1 MQVEK
6 LPASSW
12 HSNVTPVSSSPK
24 LKLALVLLS
33 LAGGVP
39 VNVGAGG
46 GVVSTVQV

>member
-12 HSNVTPVSSSPK
+12 HSNVTPASSSPK
-24 LKLALVLLS
+24 LKLALVLVS

-39 VNVGAGG
+39 VIVGAGG